1 MSASKR
7 PVVATDRPAPSV
19 PPEVLEEFHRRLFM
33 PLVRRASFKHGLSKE
48 DARDIVQETFV
59 LAISKLDLNGNP
71 QSWLMGVVDRL
82 AMGFQ
87 RKRAR
92 RALLASKWGYGACG
106 PEESD
111 VEDGGGT

>member
-7 PVVATDRPAPSV
+7 PAVASDRPAPSV

-59 LAISKLDLNGNP
+59 LALSKLDPNGNP
-71 QSWLMGVVDRL
+71 QSWFIGVVDRL

-92 RALLASKWGYGACG
+92 RALLAARWGYGPTG
-106 PEESD
+106 IEETELWS
-111 VEDGGGT
+111 GGDS